1 MINNK
6 IKGTGVA
13 LITPFNIDYSIDYSA
28 LKNIID
34 FTIRGGVDFL
44 VILGTTGESPV
55 ISIKERNELLAFC
68 KDVID
73 SRVPIVIGLGGN
85 NTLSLIDE
93 IQSIDLN
100 GIDAILSVAP
110 YYNKPNQDGI
120 YLHYKLIAENSSL
133 PVILYNVPSRTGV
146 NISSKTTLRLANDF
160 TNIIA
165 IKEASGDLRQIKDII
180 KNKPKNFLVLSGDDG
195 LTEKM
200 IKMGAD
206 GVIAVIAQAFPEIF
220 SQMVNM
226 ALSKQYNHSR
236 KLDEG
241 IREIYSSL
249 YHDGNPAGIKA
260 TLNILGL
267 CNNILR
273 PPLTPVSSV
282 VYSDLKEL
290 TEIIN
295 QAVT

>member
-165 IKEASGDLRQIKDII
+165 IKEASCDLKQIKDII

-226 ALSKQYNHSR
+226 ALSKQYNQSS

-241 IREIYSSL
+241 IRKIYSSL

-295 QAVT
+295 QTVT

>member
-220 SQMVNM
+220 SKMVNM
-226 ALSKQYNHSR
+226 ALSKQYNHSS

-241 IREIYSSL
+241 VREIYSSL

>member
-165 IKEASGDLRQIKDII
+165 IKEASGDLKQIKDII

-220 SQMVNM
+220 SKMVNM
-226 ALSKQYNHSR
+226 ALSKQYNHSS

-241 IREIYSSL
+241 VREIYSSL

>member
-110 YYNKPNQDGI
+110 YYNKHNQD
-120 YLHYKLIAENSSL
+120 
-133 PVILYNVPSRTGV
+133 
-146 NISSKTTLRLANDF
+146 
-160 TNIIA
+160 
-165 IKEASGDLRQIKDII
+165 
-180 KNKPKNFLVLSGDDG
+180 
-195 LTEKM
+195 
-200 IKMGAD
+200 
-206 GVIAVIAQAFPEIF
+206 
-220 SQMVNM
+220 
-226 ALSKQYNHSR
+226 
-236 KLDEG
+236 
-241 IREIYSSL
+241 
-249 YHDGNPAGIKA
+249 
-260 TLNILGL
+260 
-267 CNNILR
+267 
-273 PPLTPVSSV
+273 
-282 VYSDLKEL
+282 
-290 TEIIN
+290 
-295 QAVT
+295 

>member
-165 IKEASGDLRQIKDII
+165 IKEASYDLKQIKDII

-226 ALSKQYNHSR
+226 ALSKQYNQSS

-241 IREIYSSL
+241 IRKIYSSL

-295 QAVT
+295 QTVT

>member
-165 IKEASGDLRQIKDII
+165 IKEASCDLKQIKDII

-226 ALSKQYNHSR
+226 ALSKQYNHSS

-241 IREIYSSL
+241 IRKIYSSL

-295 QAVT
+295 QTVT